1 MSSSVMVCSEGY
13 SRSQAKAG
21 GLQMKDLDDGSKA
34 LEEAGETQGMKRLCG
49 TQA

>member
-1 MSSSVMVCSEGY
+1 MVCSEGY
-13 SRSQAKAG
+13 SRSQVKAG
-21 GLQMKDLDDGSKA
+21 GLQMKDDGSKP